1 MMARTLLAF
10 ALLVA
15 MGMTVRAA
23 EGGVKDSSGLVWSQ
37 SQKLETG
44 SWWDWTFATTNAANY
59 SIVDVD
65 AIGTSTIYDDWRLPT
80 VHEIQAAILD
90 GTLAKVMPIGY
101 YTEKHYIGSELV
113 IHVHAT
119 PLYYT
124 TWIWTAE
131 TRGNKAWMVQVVR
144 DSSDPWP
151 LNVASS
157 GASQLWLK
165 TAAFEAFFVR
175 GKAPVK

>member
-15 MGMTVRAA
+15 MGMTVWAA

-65 AIGTSTIYDDWRLPT
+65 AIGTPTIYDDWRLPT
-80 VHEIQAAILD
+80 VHEMQAAILD
-90 GTLAKVMPIGY
+90 GTLAKVMPILRKTDIKG
-101 YTEKHYIGSELV
+101 V
-113 IHVHAT
+113 VHEY
-119 PLYYT
+119 PVYFN

-131 TRGNKAWMVQVVR
+131 TRGNKAWAVWVER
-144 DSSDPWP
+144 DTAYPWP
-151 LNVASS
+151 LIVGTS
-157 GASQLWLK
+157 GSKQLILK
-165 TAAFEAFFVR
+165 TGAFEAFFVR
-175 GKAPVK
+175 GKAPVN

>member
-1 MMARTLLAF
+1 MMARTLLAIT
-10 ALLVA
+10 LLVA
-15 MGMTVRAA
+15 MGMAVRAE
-23 EGGVKDSSGLVWSQ
+23 EGGVKDTTGLVWSK

-44 SWWDWTFATTNAANY
+44 SWWSWAPATTNAANY

-65 AIGTSTIYDDWRLPT
+65 ATGALKTYDDWRLPT
-80 VHEIQAAILD
+80 VYEIQAAIQD
-90 GTLAKVMPIGY
+90 GTLAKVMPTGTSGPY
-101 YTEKHYIGSELV
+101 YTN
-113 IHVHAT
+113 
-119 PLYYT
+119 
-124 TWIWTAE
+124 TWIWTSE
-131 TRGNKAWMVQVVR
+131 TRGNKAWMVQAVR